1 MHDFFT
7 KNFAIILLSLFVVVF
22 TGVTLFVF
30 IKLGA
35 SKDAVSWA
43 TNAFSG
49 FMGALLGL
57 ITGTTIG
64 ASRRL
69 SDNGNGAQGQPGVPN
84 ASSGQQTPA
93 TGTVGGV

>member
-64 ASRRL
+64 ASRRV
-69 SDNGNGAQGQPGVPN
+69 SDAPVVLGPAPTAPN
-84 ASSGQQTPA
+84 APESQPTPA
-93 TGTVGGV
+93 TGTSEGH